1 MKTSAGLLVYKKANA
16 EILFFIAHPGGP
28 FWKNK
33 DVGAW
38 SIPKGEF
45 TSDENAFDAAI
56 REFKEE
62 TGIVP
67 KGNFIE
73 LTPVK
78 LKSGK
83 IIYAWAVEDAI
94 NADTITSNEFAFE
107 WPPKSGKTM
116 MIPEIDRCGWFG
128 EKEALVKLNVAQ
140 NVFVI
145 ELLDILVKN
154 SPKKV

>member
-1 MKTSAGLLVYKKANA
+1 MKTSAGILVYKKEND

-33 DVGAW
+33 DIGAW

-45 TSDENAFDAAI
+45 NQDENAFDAAI

-62 TGIVP
+62 TGTKP

-73 LTPVK
+73 LAPVK

-83 IIYAWAVEDAI
+83 MIYAWAVEDDI
-94 NADTITSNEFAFE
+94 DADKIISNVFPLE
-107 WPPKSGKTM
+107 WPPKSGKF
-116 MIPEIDRCGWFG
+116 IDVPEIDRCGWFG
-128 EKEALVKLNVAQ
+128 KEEALGKLNMAQ
-140 NVFVI
+140 NAFIEEILNVI
-145 ELLDILVKN
+145 
-154 SPKKV
+154 